1 MPLIKV
7 GGVGPGPGAACFAG
21 RVARALALSLVV
33 ALLAGG
39 AAPAQ
44 EPAAPEPAP
53 EQGPPPAPAPEPGFL
68 GVSMAPWPVPQSDPP
83 QALISVTAVVP
94 GSAAEQA
101 GLVEGDVIVS
111 LDGASIAAP
120 PNEVLQRFGAAVRE
134 RGVGGALTLLV
145 RRRSYSA
152 RVYVDEEPAGPA
164 QDASGPR
171 GAGRVLPDLAALLEQ
186 HAGKLVSVR
195 ARVDEREGE
204 RAIVLGARPN
214 LSVEPLPLNA
224 SLRPDLEA
232 LGLEP
237 GAALAARILGR
248 ASYEPPVAEGV
259 APARVPLSQRL
270 DELRARF
277 EQDQHVRDAFR
288 LSTMRYLHRDPL
300 RHAGATRELAASL
313 AAVHGRGDRPGTRAQ
328 GLLDIGRTVLDAVGA
343 VDTLV
348 PPRAPEP
355 GAVRRGGPQAG
366 LDEHAAYVHACLD
379 LARARVDRALEAL
392 APEERAT
399 LGDTLPSLADVFA
412 GRLYLHED
420 EDRDRWA
427 RHQAAIVLL
436 EKVDRGALLA
446 ALEALAPLSDPTWLA
461 ALEEDLTA
469 AEAAGVGSGWDGV
482 SGRVLHV
489 RDTPHGRIIFG
500 GSGMNEYRPDSNG
513 VEPAAIIDLDG
524 DDVYHVRAAGAG
536 PDRPVSVCI
545 DLDGHDRYM
554 STAPFSQGAALL
566 GAALLVDQA
575 GDDAYTS
582 NMFFAQ
588 GAALCGAAMLI
599 DEQGDDVFRAPA
611 YAQGAA
617 LCQGL
622 GALLD
627 GGGDDRHSVGIYGQA
642 CAGPGAFAALVARG
656 GDDRYEALGREAC
669 TYGDVG
675 TFHAMSQGCAVGFR
689 QVASG
694 GIAALVD
701 DGGRDRYE
709 AGNFSQGGGYY
720 FGWGL
725 LADLGDDDDV
735 YEGSRYSLGFAA
747 HSALGSFLDAG
758 GDDRYR
764 GWVGAQASAA
774 WDLCVTCFLD
784 DAGDDVYETGPGFSL
799 GASAH
804 NGFALFVD
812 RAGRD
817 RYGVGPGRAGPN
829 DYHGGGSVSV
839 FVDAGGEED
848 EYLGG
853 GLADGK
859 AVVGPDAAA
868 IIDLTTA
875 LEDATDELLD
885 AALRFP

>member
-1 MPLIKV
+1 V
-7 GGVGPGPGAACFAG
+7 RAV
-21 RVARALALSLVV
+21 ALALSLVTV
-33 ALLAGG
+33 LAAG
-39 AAPAQ
+39 ARAQ
-44 EPAAPEPAP
+44 D
-53 EQGPPPAPAPEPGFL
+53 PAPAREPGFL
-68 GVSMAPWPVPQSDPP
+68 GVSMAPWAIPQSDPP
-83 QALISVTAVVP
+83 QALIAVTAVVP
-94 GSAAEQA
+94 GSAAEKA
-101 GLVEGDVIVS
+101 GLVEGDVIVA

-120 PNEVLQRFGAAVRE
+120 PNEVLQRFGATVRE

-171 GAGRVLPDLAALLEQ
+171 GADRVLPDLAALLEQ

-195 ARVDEREGE
+195 ARLDEREGE
-204 RAIVLGARPN
+204 RAVVLGARPN
-214 LSVEPLPLNA
+214 LSVEPLPPNP

-232 LGLEP
+232 LALEP

-248 ASYEPPVAEGV
+248 ASYEPPAPEGG
-259 APARVPLSQRL
+259 APAARVPLTQRL

-277 EQDQHVRDAFR
+277 EQDENVRDAFR
-288 LSTMRYLHRDPL
+288 LSTVRYLHRDPL
-300 RHAGATRELAASL
+300 RHAGATRELTAAL
-313 AAVHGRGDRPGTRAQ
+313 AAVHPRGDRAGTRAQ
-328 GLLDIGRTVLDAVGA
+328 GLLDAGRTVLDAVGA

-348 PPRAPEP
+348 PPRPPEA
-355 GAVRRGGPQAG
+355 GAVQRVGAQAG
-366 LDEHAAYVHACLD
+366 LEEHAAYVHACLD

-392 APEERAT
+392 TPDERRS
-399 LGDTLPSLADVFA
+399 LGETLPSLADVFA
-412 GRLYLHED
+412 GRIYLHED
-420 EDRDRWA
+420 EDRARWA
-427 RHQAAIVLL
+427 RHQAAIGLL

-461 ALEEDLTA
+461 ALEADLA
-469 AEAAGVGSGWDGV
+469 AGEAAGLATGHAGV
-482 SGRVLHV
+482 SGPVLLV
-489 RDTPHGRIIFG
+489 RQTPHGAIVFG
-500 GSGMNEYRPDSNG
+500 GAGINEYRPDASG
-513 VEPAAIIDLDG
+513 VEPVAIVDLDG
-524 DDVYHVRAAGAG
+524 DDIYHVRAAGAG
-536 PDRPVSVCI
+536 PDRPVAVCI

-554 STAPFSQGAALL
+554 STAPFAQGAALL

-588 GAALCGAAMLI
+588 GAALCGAAMLV
-599 DEQGDDVFRAPA
+599 DDAGQDVFRAPA

-627 GGGDDRHSVGIYGQA
+627 GGGDDRYSVGIYGQG
-642 CAGPGAFAALVARG
+642 CAGPGAFGALVARG

-669 TYGDVG
+669 TYGDAG
-675 TFHAMSQGCAVGFR
+675 TFHSMSQGSAVGFR

-694 GIAALVD
+694 GVAALID

-725 LADLGDDDDV
+725 LSDLGDDDDV

-747 HSALGSFLDAG
+747 HSALGSFVDEG

-784 DAGDDVYETGPGFSL
+784 DGGDDVYETGPGFSV

-804 NGFALFVD
+804 NGFSLFVD

-839 FVDAGGEED
+839 FIDAGGDPD
-848 EYLGG
+848 EYRAG

-859 AVVGPDAAA
+859 AVVGPDVQA
-868 IIDLTTA
+868 IIDLSTA